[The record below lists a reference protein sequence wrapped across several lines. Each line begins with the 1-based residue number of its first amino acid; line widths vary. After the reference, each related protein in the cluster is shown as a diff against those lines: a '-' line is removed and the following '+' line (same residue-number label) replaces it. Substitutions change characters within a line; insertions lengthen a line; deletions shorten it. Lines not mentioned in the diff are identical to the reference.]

1 MLGINLDDKTS
12 TDSKAQSTSIA
23 SNHEQGYEMNGSS
36 FVPKLKPYGAH
47 WVKEGMTD
55 EQRLDDIEQCG
66 GGRGLYV
73 GFPDAKIK
81 AEKRLEESN
90 DFPARNRLSKAWS
103 ECMQVKGYRYQE

>member
-1 MLGINLDDKTS
+1 MLLNGCGIN
-12 TDSKAQSTSIA
+12 
-23 SNHEQGYEMNGSS
+23 GYEMNGVSGQAREDYLKS
-36 FVPKLKPYGAH
+36 IKPYGAH

-103 ECMQVKGYRYQE
+103 ECMQVKGYRYQAYP